1 MSPWL
6 LILAGKPSAAQ
17 PRGKWWV
24 DSSTVAGD
32 AGDGPDVSFIAISF
46 SRISNIFPWDVIFR
60 VLGVFV
66 FLHSSAHVRLCSRVQ
81 RIARNEPSAKRAL
94 LTWRRYSRGL
104 LRYCENFAEGS
115 FPESEQLI
123 ERWDKCGPPCLEDT
137 NPATLQHFDGDQLK
151 CSKLDIVKNNWNIC
165 VASRK
170 IWQFYTFCCIFR
182 HFALSFGLDI
192 VYWRRKWN
200 PRHNSG
206 CLEEGTEK
214 FFMILCCHAACFRTR
229 CIVHFAFS
237 LNKIKY
243 FWKGE
248 FKLKPQLTVW
258 LDLGNFYFHFQSRLY
273 LTTENLIFTNAAQS
287 FQVSNNSCCAFCKHC
302 ENVQTL
308 WNHSTFCRL
317 LA

>member
-1 MSPWL
+1 MLNRRWPHRFSAWNWVRDAKVIRDGRFGPVPYDKPGEGPSRGL
-6 LILAGKPSAAQ
+6 L
-17 PRGKWWV
+17 R
-24 DSSTVAGD
+24 DY
-32 AGDGPDVSFIAISF
+32 
-46 SRISNIFPWDVIFR
+46 
-60 VLGVFV
+60 
-66 FLHSSAHVRLCSRVQ
+66 
-81 RIARNEPSAKRAL
+81 EPSDATFWSTR
-94 LTWRRYSRGL
+94 RGL

-123 ERWDKCGPPCLEDT
+123 ERWEKCGPPCLEDT

-237 LNKIKY
+237 LNKSNISEKVN
-243 FWKGE
+243 
-248 FKLKPQLTVW
+248 LSSSHNW
-258 LDLGNFYFHFQSRLY
+258 LFDW
-273 LTTENLIFTNAAQS
+273 I
-287 FQVSNNSCCAFCKHC
+287 
-302 ENVQTL
+302 
-308 WNHSTFCRL
+308 
-317 LA
+317 